1 MLIYNGY
8 IVIIAKLITLY
19 NLNYICSP
27 CFLSCYSHTHTHT
40 PREKKYIYIYVYH
53 RGEVPLH
60 TKKAF
65 GVGVE
70 V

>member
-1 MLIYNGY
+1 MFSL
-8 IVIIAKLITLY
+8 LL
-19 NLNYICSP
+19 
-27 CFLSCYSHTHTHT
+27 FTHTQTHT
-40 PREKKYIYIYVYH
+40 AREKNYIYVYY

-70 V
+70 M